1 MGKEM
6 TEIIASIGFI
16 VLIYLFVI
24 GMMILW
30 DKEK

>member
-1 MGKEM
+1 M

>member
-1 MGKEM
+1 MI
-6 TEIIASIGFI
+6 EIIASVGFI
-16 VLIYLFVI
+16 VLIYLLVI

>member
-16 VLIYLFVI
+16 VLIYLLII
-24 GMMILW
+24 GMMVLW

>member
-1 MGKEM
+1 MFD
-6 TEIIASIGFI
+6 IIASIGVI
-16 VLIYLFVI
+16 VLIYLLVV